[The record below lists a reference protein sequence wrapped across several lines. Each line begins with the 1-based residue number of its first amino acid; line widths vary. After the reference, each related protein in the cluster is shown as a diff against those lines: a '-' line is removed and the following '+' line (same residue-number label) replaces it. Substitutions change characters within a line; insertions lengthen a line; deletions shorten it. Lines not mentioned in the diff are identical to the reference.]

1 MSFEK
6 DQILTLEN
14 NFEYLVV
21 DTVNYN
27 NNQYLYLSR
36 MDEDKFNIVKVINDN
51 GIIGLGKLN
60 DEEYYDV
67 LEQLHKQNK

>member
-1 MSFEK
+1 MRFEK

-21 DTVNYN
+21 DTVNHN

-67 LEQLHKQNK
+67 LEQLHKQNQ

>member
-1 MSFEK
+1 MRFEK

-21 DTVNYN
+21 DTVNHN

-51 GIIGLGKLN
+51 GIVGLGKLN

-67 LEQLHKQNK
+67 LEQLHKQNQ

>member
-1 MSFEK
+1 MRFEK

-67 LEQLHKQNK
+67 LEQLHKQNQ